1 MVESLK
7 ANRASGTSMDSNPHS
22 QTKAELHQCENSILI
37 AIFSN
42 PKAMP
47 SSHKLDYTFT
57 EEKIDSAVQC
67 VITPVIM
74 LKKMT

>member
-1 MVESLK
+1 MVPAL
-7 ANRASGTSMDSNPHS
+7 DSNPDS
-22 QTKAELHQCENSILI
+22 QMKAELHQCENSILKT
-37 AIFSN
+37 IFSET
-42 PKAMP
+42 KAMP

-74 LKKMT
+74 LEKMT